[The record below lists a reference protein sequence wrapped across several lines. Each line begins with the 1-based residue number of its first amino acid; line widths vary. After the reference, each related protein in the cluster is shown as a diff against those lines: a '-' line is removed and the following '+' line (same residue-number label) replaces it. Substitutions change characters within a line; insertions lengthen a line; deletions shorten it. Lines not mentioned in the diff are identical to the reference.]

1 MKSKVNGKCKK
12 ELKAIKAYLSVFH
25 LMKLDFDGVELTTP
39 TYILWESNEGHSHSG
54 KVTGVRYN
62 GEYLFL
68 VVNDN
73 EVGLSTTI
81 PESTFAS
88 NLDTLTGVYA
98 NLREIIHARSEEI
111 RSRNP
116 IKSRKASKFLKEASG
131 FCESGGYSEN
141 TLIQTVVLAEY
152 ELMEK
157 ANANITKLVD
167 EIIELRKRS
176 HGHRCPI
183 LSSDLERCCN
193 RKCGTCRMSYYGKLK
208 DRLLKKY
215 QIQI

>member
-39 TYILWESNEGHSHSG
+39 THILWESSEGYSHSG

-73 EVGLSTTI
+73 ETNLPVTVSENI
-81 PESTFAS
+81 FAS
-88 NLDTLTGVYA
+88 CFDTLAGIYA
-98 NLREIIHARSEEI
+98 NLREVVGARREVINSH
-111 RSRNP
+111 NP
-116 IKSRKASKFLKEASG
+116 IKSQKASQYLKEAPD

-157 ANANITKLVD
+157 ANADIAKLVD
-167 EIIELRKRS
+167 EIIELRKQS
-176 HGHRCPI
+176 HGHRCPTP
-183 LSSDLERCCN
+183 SPDLERCRN
-193 RKCGTCRMSYYGKLK
+193 RNCETCKQSYYGKLK
-208 DRLLKKY
+208 DELLKKY
-215 QIQI
+215 GLS